1 MLSVFSFWVSFYCST
16 IAEETRMSDQMKL
29 EEMAA
34 FFENRLEGY
43 DEHMRR
49 DIEGGSDFYAFTASR
64 LPQAREAEVLD
75 LGCGTGL
82 ELEEYFGLNPDAS
95 VTGIDLCRPMLDALA
110 AKFPQK
116 QLVMVCGSYFD
127 ADLQPDHYDAAVSVE
142 SLHHFPAARKRA
154 LYRKLFSALKQ
165 NGYFVLTDY
174 FAESEALEKEYFQNL
189 EQLKREQGLDAGT
202 FYHYDTPLTVE
213 HEMEILREA
222 GFKDVRIL
230 RQWGSTYTVYAGKQ
244 EPLDILEAAKRLYAL
259 EEYDLAAVSAHE
271 GGRNQ
276 LYVCRKEG
284 ESRFVL
290 RISALG
296 DRGEDEY
303 LAETEFVRYLA
314 ENGAPVAD
322 VMPSVHGKLAER
334 YENEEQDDF
343 ISLFAY
349 AKGMLISDNGY
360 RYREG
365 APLSEYFYN
374 TGKALGKIHR
384 LSKTYQPVHRRG
396 SYFDK
401 YNMEYIHRLIPDDYA
416 ELKQAIAQRLDIF
429 HDLPQDGDSF
439 GLVHFDFSDGN
450 YHIDM
455 ETGDLTVFDFDNCIY
470 CWYMFD
476 LANLWTHGVGWFQ
489 SEPDAAK
496 RMEGM
501 KRYFDT
507 VLEGYKSETDV
518 SEALLAQLPLFI
530 DMVLIEN
537 IVDEF
542 ECCAREGEEVD
553 EEDIEDAAECLI
565 RDIPFAGFGEN

>member
-1 MLSVFSFWVSFYCST
+1 
-16 IAEETRMSDQMKL
+16 MSDQMKL

-64 LPQAREAEVLD
+64 LPRTREAKVLD

-82 ELEEYFGLNPDAS
+82 ELEEYFALNTDAS
-95 VTGIDLCRPMLDALA
+95 VTGIDLCRPMLNALT

-116 QLVMVCGSYFD
+116 RLTMICGSYFD

-142 SLHHFPAARKRA
+142 SLHHFPAERKRA
-154 LYRKLFSALKQ
+154 LYRKLSSALKQ

-259 EEYDLAAVSAHE
+259 EGYELAAVSAHE
-271 GGRNQ
+271 GGKNQ
-276 LYVCRKEG
+276 VYVCRKDG
-284 ESRFVL
+284 ENRFVL

-296 DRGEDEY
+296 DRREEEY

-314 ENGAPVAD
+314 ENGAPVVD
-322 VMPSVHGKLAER
+322 VLPSVHGKLVER
-334 YENEEQDDF
+334 YENGEQEGF

-374 TGKALGKIHR
+374 TGKTLGKIHR
-384 LSKTYQPVHRRG
+384 LSKAYQPVHRRG

-401 YNMEYIHRLIPDDYA
+401 YNMEYIHGLIPDDYA
-416 ELKQAIAQRLDIF
+416 ELKRAIAQRMDFF
-429 HDLPQDGDSF
+429 HALPLDGDSF

-455 ETGDLTVFDFDNCIY
+455 DTGDLTVFDFDNCMY

-489 SEPDAAK
+489 FERDADR
-496 RMEGM
+496 RMKGM
-501 KRYFDT
+501 KQYFDT
-507 VLEGYKSETDV
+507 ILEGYRSETDV
-518 SEALLAQLPLFI
+518 SEAMLAQLPLFI

-537 IVDEF
+537 IVDAF
-542 ECCAREGEEVD
+542 ECCVREGEEMD
-553 EEDIEDAAECLI
+553 EEDIEEAAECLI
-565 RDIPFAGFGEN
+565 RNIPYAGFGED